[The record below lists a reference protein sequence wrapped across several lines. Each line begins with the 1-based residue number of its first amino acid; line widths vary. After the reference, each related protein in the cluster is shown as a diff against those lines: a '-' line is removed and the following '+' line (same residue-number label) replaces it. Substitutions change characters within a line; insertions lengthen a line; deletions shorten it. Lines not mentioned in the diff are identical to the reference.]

1 MQLASFS
8 VRNYQFTII
17 LFILA
22 LLLGLNSLVNMP
34 RGEDPPFQAPIFLI
48 VAVFPGT
55 SPLDMEELVANP
67 IEEALY
73 ELDDIKKIITDCEDG
88 LLTMRVEFSYG
99 VQVDSKNNDVVRE
112 VNRLRNEL
120 PAELALL
127 TVTRATSSD
136 VAILQAGLVSE
147 QASYSELKRYSEQ
160 LKQELERLPDLKKVR
175 VEACPE
181 QEVSVAL
188 DLERMARMRISTS
201 QVLGALQSQN
211 VNIPGGS
218 LDLGARRFNVETNS
232 KFRSVEDVAEA
243 VVHGSSDGRIVLLKD
258 IATVGIEEEESVY
271 LARYNGEKSVWIIAM
286 LKDLRNIVQNDV
298 RLKAVLAN
306 FEKQLPPHIRLEIS
320 FDQAVNV
327 QHRLAGLGRDFA
339 IAIFLV
345 LLTLLPLGLR
355 ASMVVMISI
364 PLSLAIGLA
373 ALDALGYS
381 LNQLS
386 IVGLVISLGLLVDDS
401 IVVVENIERFLRQGY
416 SRREAAVMATKQI
429 GIAII
434 GCTATLILAF
444 LPLAYMPEAS
454 GDFIRSLPVAV
465 IATIIASLFVALT
478 IIPFLSSLL
487 LRQHEKTEGNLFLRL
502 FKKYL
507 NDPYRKVL
515 IAAIR
520 HPVLALS
527 VTFLIFAGSLLLVPG
542 IGFSLFPLSEKPM
555 FMVDVETPLGTSLET
570 TDAVVRQV
578 EEELRKYPRIV
589 DVSTNVGKGNP
600 RIYYNEFQKKDAPHF
615 AQLFVRVQPT
625 MQVPDIMELT
635 DSLRVALSDFPGAR
649 IQVRRFQQGPPVEA
663 PVEIRLQGEN
673 LDTLAAWSF
682 RVEAMMQQMPG
693 LLYVK
698 NPLRTPKTDLEVHI
712 DKRKAGMAGVPV
724 SEVART
730 IRLALAGLEV
740 GKLRAGDGAEFPM
753 VVSVEK
759 AEKDALQLFSS
770 VYVSSL
776 GGALIPLDQIAEIRL
791 RPSPPLL
798 RHLNKERF
806 CSVTAFVE
814 SGYNTQTLTQDVMSR
829 LEQLSVPPG
838 LHFQAGGEVES
849 RAESFGGMEGI
860 VLISVFLLFAILILE
875 FRTFKST
882 LIVLSVIPLG
892 IIGALVMLYVIGE
905 TLSFVATVGMI
916 ALVGIEIKN
925 SILLVD
931 YTNQLREGGMPL
943 EQAVIE
949 GAETRFLPILLTTL
963 TAIGGLIPIAAERSP
978 LISPLAFVLI
988 GGLISSTLLSRIVTP
1003 LLYRLLPPSV
1013 KVRGEESAT
1022 EVVD

>member
-17 LFILA
+17 LFLLA
-22 LLLGLNSLVNMP
+22 LFLGLNSLVNMP

-67 IEEALY
+67 IEQALY
-73 ELDDIKKIITDCEDG
+73 ELDDVKKIISDCEDG

-112 VNRLRNEL
+112 VNRLRSEL
-120 PAELALL
+120 PEGLALL
-127 TVTRATSSD
+127 SVTRATSSD

-147 QASYSELKRYSEQ
+147 KAGYAEMNRYAEQ
-160 LKQELERLPDLKKVR
+160 LKKNLERIPDLKKVR
-175 VEACPE
+175 IEACPE
-181 QEVSVAL
+181 QQVSIAL
-188 DLERMARMRISTS
+188 DLERMARMRISAN
-201 QVLGALQSQN
+201 QVMGALQSQN

-218 LDLGARRFNVETNS
+218 IDLGARRFNVETNS
-232 KFRSVEDVAEA
+232 KFRSVEDLQTA
-243 VVHGSSDGRIVLLKD
+243 VVHSGTDGRIVLLRD
-258 IATVGIEEEESVY
+258 IATVGIEEEEPVY
-271 LARYNGEKSVWIIAM
+271 LARYNGKKSVWVIAM
-286 LKDLRNIVQNDV
+286 LKDLRNIVQNDK
-298 RLKAVLAN
+298 RIKAALSS
-306 FEKQLPPHIRLEIS
+306 FEKELPPHIRLKVS

-327 QHRLAGLGRDFA
+327 KHRLAGLGRDFA

-345 LLTLLPLGLR
+345 LLTLLPLGFR

-373 ALDALGYS
+373 ALDAMGYS

-401 IVVVENIERFLRQGY
+401 IVVVENIERFLRLGH
-416 SRREAAVMATKQI
+416 SRRSAAVLATKQI

-465 IATIIASLFVALT
+465 IATIVASLLVALT
-478 IIPFLSSLL
+478 IIPFLSSMLL
-487 LRQHEKTEGNLFLRL
+487 KQHERTEGNLFLRL

-515 IAAIR
+515 EAAIR
-520 HPVLALS
+520 HPVIALS
-527 VTFLIFAGSLLLVPG
+527 LTFLIFAGSLMLIPR

-555 FMVDVETPLGTSLET
+555 FMVDVETPLGTSLAT
-570 TDAVVRQV
+570 TDAVVREV
-578 EEELRKYPRIV
+578 EEVLQRTPRIV

-600 RIYYNEFQKKDAPHF
+600 RIYYNEFQKKDASHF
-615 AQLFVRVQPT
+615 AQLFVRVEQD
-625 MQVPDIMELT
+625 MQVPEIMKLT
-635 DSLRVALSDFPGAR
+635 DSLRVQLAGFPGAR

-663 PVEIRLQGEN
+663 PVEIRIQGEN

-682 RVEAMMQQMPG
+682 RVEAMMRQIPG
-693 LLYVK
+693 LIYVK

-712 DKRKAGMAGVPV
+712 DKRKAGMAAVPI
-724 SEVART
+724 SEIART

-740 GKLRAGDGAEFPM
+740 GKLRAGDGDEFPM

-759 AEKDALQLFSS
+759 SEEDALQLFSR

-776 GGALIPLDQIAEIRL
+776 SGALIPLDQVAELRL

-806 CSVTAFVE
+806 CSVTAFVA
-814 SGYNTQTLTQDVMSR
+814 SGYNTQSLTDGIMAR
-829 LEQLSVPPG
+829 LAKTQVPPG
-838 LHFQAGGEVES
+838 IQFQAGGEAES

-931 YTNQLREGGMPL
+931 YTNQLRQGGMPL
-943 EQAVIE
+943 DQAVVE

-1003 LLYRLLPPSV
+1003 LLYRLLPPEV
-1013 KVRGEESAT
+1013 GEKG
-1022 EVVD
+1022 